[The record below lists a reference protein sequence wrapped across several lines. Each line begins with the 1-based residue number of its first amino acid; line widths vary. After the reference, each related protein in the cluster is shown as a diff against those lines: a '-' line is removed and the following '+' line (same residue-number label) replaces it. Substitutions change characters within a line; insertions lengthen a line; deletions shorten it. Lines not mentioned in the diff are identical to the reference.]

1 MVPNSARKF
10 LVLVVST
17 QLNSGF
23 LMQRLKLSRWVWAI
37 AMVVLTACATPTASQ
52 KAQPDLPQNGA
63 GLKQVILDKSKV
75 KMGETVYVPVY
86 SHIYHY
92 NNQSHT
98 INLSVTLSIRNT
110 DLRNPMVITAVRYY
124 DNDGKLIRKYL
135 ENPVQLAPLASTDFF
150 VEADDV
156 TGGLGA
162 NFIVEWVAETTVFQP
177 VIEAVMISTASTQ
190 GISFVS
196 NGRVIQQLKK

>member
-1 MVPNSARKF
+1 
-10 LVLVVST
+10 
-17 QLNSGF
+17 
-23 LMQRLKLSRWVWAI
+23 MQRLKLNRWVWAI
-37 AMVVLTACATPTASQ
+37 AILILTACTAQTASQ
-52 KAQPDLPQNGA
+52 KPTNVSQRSQSDLHENGA
-63 GLKQVILDKSKV
+63 GLKQVVVNKSKIR
-75 KMGETVYVPVY
+75 MGETVYVPVY

-92 NNQSHT
+92 NDQSHV

-110 DLRNPMVITAVRYY
+110 DLKNPIIINAVKYY

-135 ENPVQLAPLASTDFF
+135 ENPVELAPLASTDFF

-156 TGGLGA
+156 SGGLGA